1 MPQTSAVIV
10 EKESS
15 GKGDSGLD
23 DRFRDMANVVTCGN
37 FAVKRRGG
45 SEKNGLGN
53 LLRIVRCHNFR
64 TAKSS

>member
-15 GKGDSGLD
+15 GTVDLMFGFATWRSL
-23 DRFRDMANVVTCGN
+23 VTCGN
-37 FAVKRRGG
+37 FAVKQRG
-45 SEKNGLGN
+45 SNEENGLGN
-53 LLRIVRCHNFR
+53 LLRMVRGHNFR